1 MFAYVMSGIAPLMSE
16 PKRECERADEALFG
30 MRVEILE
37 EKDGFIASGI
47 GLLYGYRGAS
57 CSSCYK

>member
-37 EKDGFIASGI
+37 EKDDFMRVRTH
-47 GLLYGYRGAS
+47 YQ
-57 CSSCYK
+57 